1 MSPAS
6 PANPSSLVDDAKRHA
21 PVRRQRRPEGVR
33 RPGCGSA
40 AVVRHGRGDARRRR
54 QRHRREA
61 CAARSDD
68 LTGTAPAGHRRPPRV
83 RALRPCLTGLNL
95 PDRQIARGPD
105 LGGADV
111 RAVAERLRR
120 GPAAGLPP
128 ARPEGGV
135 ETDEVHVAAG
145 HGGDPAAVAEGGVP
159 AGAGGPG
166 ALPAAARP
174 PRTGR
179 PSRAR
184 RGAGGVVVRTPA
196 DVRQRTVRPAIGG
209 SVAKGALVHA
219 GECGVYARPDGWGC
233 GRKAVRRARGGYAR
247 DDDGDGSR
255 EAHVDTPE
263 GFRSP
268 LRSRPR
274 PRRGVS
280 REKPPPHPAS
290 FRVVRDARR
299 RGKALLATLAGAP
312 VTPTLPQHPGSREGP
327 AFIGAGKADL
337 RPAWLS
343 AAHIGAF
350 P

>member
-1 MSPAS
+1 M
-6 PANPSSLVDDAKRHA
+6 
-21 PVRRQRRPEGVR
+21 RRQRRPEGVR
-33 RPGCGSA
+33 RPGRGSA

-83 RALRPCLTGLNL
+83 RVPCPCLTGLNL
-95 PDRQIARGPD
+95 PDRQIARGPG

-111 RAVAERLRR
+111 RAVAGRLRR

-135 ETDEVHVAAG
+135 ETDEAHVAAG

-184 RGAGGVVVRTPA
+184 RGAGGGGRAHARRRAAEDGPA
-196 DVRQRTVRPAIGG
+196 GDRG

-219 GECGVYARPDGWGC
+219 GEHGVHARPDEG
-233 GRKAVRRARGGYAR
+233 AAAARRSAAPGAGTRAMS
-247 DDDGDGSR
+247 DGSR
-255 EAHVDTPE
+255 EAQVDTPE

-299 RGKALLATLAGAP
+299 RGKALPATLAGAP
-312 VTPTLPQHPGSREGP
+312 VAPTLPSTPEPEKG
-327 AFIGAGKADL
+327 
-337 RPAWLS
+337 
-343 AAHIGAF
+343 
-350 P
+350 